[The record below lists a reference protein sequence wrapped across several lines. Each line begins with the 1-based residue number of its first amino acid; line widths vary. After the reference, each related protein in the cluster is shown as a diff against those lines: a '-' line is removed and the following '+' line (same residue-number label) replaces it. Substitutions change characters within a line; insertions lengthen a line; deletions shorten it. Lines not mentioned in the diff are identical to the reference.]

1 MTRRHPQEFTVPV
14 AGGDLAVLHWPADD
28 PTAPTVLALH
38 GITANGLAWG
48 EVAEQLAGRV
58 TLVAPDLRGRAA
70 SRSVAAPYGLA
81 RHADDA
87 AAVLD
92 HLGLADAV
100 VAGHSMGAWVAA
112 LTAVRHP
119 GRVRRVVL
127 VDGAVS
133 FPLPEGVTEDDA
145 LAAVL
150 GPALSRL
157 GQEFPSRE
165 AYRDFWRA
173 HPAFGEDLWTA
184 RLDAHLQR
192 DLVGH
197 EPELRS
203 SCVAEAVHI
212 DGGQVLLDAEAAG
225 AIRKL
230 PCPAALLWA
239 ERGLLDQPQGMYDA
253 DRLTAAALDPAT
265 VTTVAAPG
273 TNHYTVLLGE
283 RGARTV
289 ADLILAEPPGATR
302 I

>member
-1 MTRRHPQEFTVPV
+1 MTDRHPQRTTVAVP
-14 AGGDLAVLHWPADD
+14 GGDLAVLRWPADD
-28 PTAPTVLALH
+28 PAAPTVLALH

-58 TLVAPDLRGRAA
+58 ALVAPDLRGRAG
-70 SRSVAAPYGLA
+70 SRAVAGPYGLA

-92 HLGLADAV
+92 HLGLDDAV

-119 GRVRRVVL
+119 GRVRRAVL

-133 FPLPEGVTEDDA
+133 FPLPDGVTEDDA

-150 GPALSRL
+150 GPALARL
-157 GQEFPSRE
+157 GQAFPSRD
-165 AYRDFWRA
+165 AYRDFWRE
-173 HPAFGEDLWTA
+173 HPAFGDDLWTA
-184 RLDAHLQR
+184 RLDAHLLY
-192 DLVGH
+192 DLVGD

-203 SCVAEAVHI
+203 SCVAEAVHT
-212 DGGQVLLDAEAAG
+212 DGSQVLLDPEAAE

-230 PCPAALLWA
+230 PCPATLLWA

-253 DRLTAAALDPAT
+253 DRLTAAALDPVT

-283 RGARTV
+283 RGARAV
-289 ADLILAEPPGATR
+289 ADLILAEPRAEGRP
-302 I
+302 